1 MKKEIRVYVINCDKT
16 DFNFRE
22 KEHWGNLSA
31 IMDEAERL
39 GSVYS
44 LSYFQDCI
52 NNQDLDLSNSFI
64 LIY

>member
-1 MKKEIRVYVINCDKT
+1 MKKEIRVYVINCDESDLYFK
-16 DFNFRE
+16 D
-22 KEHWGNLSA
+22 KERQGDLNA
-31 IMDEAERL
+31 IIEEAERL

-52 NNQDLDLSNSFI
+52 NNQDFDLSNSFI